1 MSKTSQRRHARWITL
16 PLVAL
21 FATIVALG
29 TLTAD
34 AFWSGAGD
42 GIAAGNGGAALPMT
56 MSPGTATTQ
65 LAPGSS
71 AAVVLTIS
79 NPNLF
84 SVRITQLS
92 LDSGAGTGGFAVDAA
107 HPGCVTTALSYIQQ
121 TNGGAGWTVPA
132 KVGAVNGSLPV
143 TLSAAL
149 AMSDAAPDACPGAG
163 FTVFLVA
170 G

>member
-1 MSKTSQRRHARWITL
+1 MKRSAGIVVL
-16 PLVAL
+16 CAL
-21 FATIVALG
+21 AIVA
-29 TLTAD
+29 AVASY
-34 AFWSGAGD
+34 AFWSGS
-42 GIAAGNGGAALPMT
+42 AAGSATGAAGSALSMT
-56 MSPGTATTQ
+56 ITPGTPSAE
-65 LAPGSS
+65 LAPGGTAGV
-71 AAVVLTIS
+71 AATIS

-84 SVRITQLS
+84 GVRITQLS

-107 HPGCVTTALSYIQQ
+107 HPGCVTTALSYIKQ

-149 AMSDAAPDACPGAG
+149 AMSDAAPDACQGAG

>member
-1 MSKTSQRRHARWITL
+1 MRRSASIVVL
-16 PLVAL
+16 CVL
-21 FATIVALG
+21 ATV
-29 TLTAD
+29 TAIASY
-34 AFWSGAGD
+34 AFWSGS
-42 GIAAGNGGAALPMT
+42 AAGSATGAAGSSLSMT
-56 MSPGTATTQ
+56 ISPGTASAD
-65 LAPGSS
+65 LAPGGTAGV
-71 AAVVLTIS
+71 AATIS

-92 LDSGAGTGGFAVDAA
+92 LDSAAGTGGFAVDAG
-107 HPGCVTTALSYIQQ
+107 HTGCVTTALSYIQQ

-149 AMSDAAPDACPGAG
+149 TMSAAAADACQGAG